1 MKLAAIL
8 NSGSGTL
15 KTLEPDEI
23 LEVIETQ
30 FSQAGYGVNGCVT
43 SGEDFQ
49 NKLDEAVKSDADVV
63 LVGGGDGS
71 ISSAA
76 AQCWENRK
84 TLAVLPAGTMNLFA
98 RGLRIPLDLNEAIQA
113 LAGGRPIA
121 CDLATANGRPFIHQY
136 SIGMHPQL
144 VEERN
149 QYNFDSRLTKI
160 FASFRAFTSQ
170 VANPPTVRT
179 IIKTIRG
186 ERDELLSN
194 LSVSN
199 NPYGDGHLP
208 YFDDPSSGKLGIY
221 TAGVLDVASYL
232 SLATDLAAGSWRS
245 NSDIQ
250 EEIADKVE
258 LEFPEVE
265 DSGVALIDGEL
276 LDLESRVTIES
287 HPGALTV
294 LAPQETADLRDDG
307 GLLASR

>member
-15 KTLEPDEI
+15 KTLEPSEL
-23 LEVIETQ
+23 LEAIDTQ
-30 FSQAGYGVNGCVT
+30 FTEAGYSVTGCAT
-43 SGEDFQ
+43 SGEYFQ
-49 NKLDEAVKSDADVV
+49 DRLDEAVNSDADVV

-71 ISSAA
+71 VSSAA
-76 AQCWENRK
+76 ARCSKKGK

-98 RGLRIPLDLNEAIQA
+98 RGLRIPLDLDEAILA
-113 LAGGRPIA
+113 LASGRSVP
-121 CDLATANGRPFIHQY
+121 CDLATANGRPFIHQF
-136 SIGMHPQL
+136 SVGMHPQL

-179 IIKTIRG
+179 IIKTPNG

-208 YFDDPSSGKLGIY
+208 YFDNPCTGKLGIY
-221 TAGVLDVASYL
+221 TAGVLDVTSYL
-232 SLATDLAAGSWRS
+232 ALATDLAAGSWRS
-245 NSDIQ
+245 NSDIK
-250 EEIADKVE
+250 EELAVKVE
-258 LEFPEVE
+258 LEFPDAKE
-265 DSGVALIDGEL
+265 SGVALIDGEL
-276 LDLESRVTIES
+276 LELESHVTIES
-287 HPGALTV
+287 HPGALKV
-294 LAPQETADLRDDG
+294 LAPQETADICDDVS
-307 GLLASR
+307 LLAS